1 MLAGHGFQ
9 KKTLG
14 NGKYDMGQ
22 IYTLPEH
29 CPECGGNEIQVI
41 DRILNEKTREYENR
55 SICWSCGHDWH
66 EAEENK
72 GG

>member
-1 MLAGHGFQ
+1 
-9 KKTLG
+9 
-14 NGKYDMGQ
+14 MGQ

-41 DRILNEKTREYENR
+41 DRILNEETREYENR
-55 SICWSCGHDWH
+55 CICWSCGHDWH

-72 GG
+72 EG